1 MNSKKELLQLKNEP
15 DNPLTH
21 VELGLFLHKLEQDID
36 AIENYKH
43 ALSLDPNNPYI
54 MFNLGVGYLDMGLYE
69 DAEKYL
75 AMPLKSTRIMIT
87 PIIILRLHCIGRVKL
102 MRR

>member
-1 MNSKKELLQLKNEP
+1 M
-15 DNPLTH
+15 
-21 VELGLFLHKLEQDID
+21 ELGLFLHKLEQDID

-69 DAEKYL
+69 D
-75 AMPLKSTRIMIT
+75 
-87 PIIILRLHCIGRVKL
+87 GRKNI
-102 MRR
+102 